1 MKIKEILEVVNGKL
15 ICGDINKEVG
25 EFKRDTREINENDVY
40 VALIGL
46 ESDGNDYY
54 YEAVEKNA
62 SLCILSKYDNRDPKN
77 TAIIMV
83 EDTLKALQDI
93 AGYQRELIKDK
104 PIIAVT
110 GSAGKTST
118 KDLIASVLDSK
129 YSVLKT
135 KGNYN
140 NHIGMPLSLL
150 SYKNE
155 DIAVIEMGMNHFGEI
170 STLTN
175 IAKPNIAVI
184 TNIGTAHIGN
194 MGSREGILKAK
205 LEILEGVQDNTVII
219 NNDDDMLSKWAEEN
233 KDKYTIITCGID
245 NKNSMF
251 VAENIELYED
261 CSFYTVNNV
270 KFEVPVGGKHFIL
283 NSLLAYAVGK
293 YYKLSDEEINKG
305 LKNLDLTSGRMQKK
319 ELKNGAILINDC
331 YNANFDSMKAAI
343 SYMEEVNN
351 KRKILVLGDMKEL
364 GEYSEKIHSDIGE
377 LINENIDILITTGEE
392 AKNIDKNANA
402 KEKIWLENNE
412 EVTKYLK
419 GIISANDIVLLKASN
434 GMNFK
439 EICDVVEKM

>member
-1 MKIKEILEVVNGKL
+1 MRIKEILEVVNGKL

-25 EFKRDTREINENDVY
+25 DFKRDTREINENDVY

-46 ESDGNDYY
+46 ETDGNDYY

-62 SLCILSKYDNRDPKN
+62 SLCILSKYDDRDPKN

-83 EDTLKALQDI
+83 DDTLKALQDI

-104 PIIAVT
+104 PIVAVT

-118 KDLIASVLDSK
+118 KDLIASILDSK

-150 SYKNE
+150 SYKDE

-219 NNDDDMLSKWAEEN
+219 NDDDDMLSKWAEEN

-245 NKNSMF
+245 NKDSMF

-270 KFEVPVGGKHFIL
+270 KFEVPVGGKHFVL

-293 YYKLSDEEINKG
+293 YYKLSDEEINRG
-305 LKNLDLTSGRMQKK
+305 LKNLDLTSGRMQKI

-343 SYMEEVNN
+343 NYMEKINN

-364 GEYSEKIHSDIGE
+364 GEYSKKIHCDIGE
-377 LINENIDILITTGEE
+377 LIDENIDILITTGEE
-392 AKNIDKNANA
+392 AKNIDLNANA
-402 KEKIWLENNE
+402 KEKISLENNE
-412 EVTKYLK
+412 EVIKYLK
-419 GIISANDIVLLKASN
+419 SIISSNDIVLLKASN

-439 EICDVVEKM
+439 EICEAVEKM